1 MIRLYCPFLPALM
14 FLSAPASA
22 PSLASGLR
30 RKQLCPKKASEQA
43 YLELYRLGP
52 DHLEPGAPGPG
63 GLEPGG
69 LEPNGLE
76 PNGRP
81 YCHKPGWQD
90 YRYPRGDPPPDMDY
104 GSRTPSHAPDVS
116 H

>member
-14 FLSAPASA
+14 LLSVPAST
-22 PSLASGLR
+22 PLLASVLH
-30 RKQLCPKKASEQA
+30 RKQLRPKKDSEQA
-43 YLELYRLGP
+43 YLELYRLEQ
-52 DHLEPGAPGPG
+52 DHLEPDGQ
-63 GLEPGG
+63 
-69 LEPNGLE
+69 PN
-76 PNGRP
+76 
-81 YCHKPGWQD
+81 CHKPGWQN